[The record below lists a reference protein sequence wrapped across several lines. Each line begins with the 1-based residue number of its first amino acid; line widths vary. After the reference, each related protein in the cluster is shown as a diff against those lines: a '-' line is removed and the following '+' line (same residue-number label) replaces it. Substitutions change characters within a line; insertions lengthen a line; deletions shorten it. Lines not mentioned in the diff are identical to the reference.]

1 MAKALILLADG
12 FEETEA
18 IATVDILRR
27 AGIQT
32 TMSGVSGSMV
42 TGRSKI
48 RVYSDSHLMD
58 TETTKY
64 DCLIIP
70 GGGASVEAMLR
81 DNKLLE
87 LIRNFY
93 STGKVVAAICAGPLV
108 LVKAGILKDKKAT
121 IFPGM
126 EKNLDRP
133 RAEKVVV
140 DENIITSQGPG
151 TAVEFGLKIVEVLL
165 GKPSAQKIR
174 QEIVA

>member
-1 MAKALILLADG
+1 MSKALILLADG

-18 IATVDILRR
+18 IATADILRR
-27 AGIQT
+27 AGVQT
-32 TMSGVSGSMV
+32 TISGISGSMV

-48 RVYSDSHLMD
+48 RLYSDIHLMD
-58 TETTKY
+58 ADPTKY

-70 GGGASVEAMLR
+70 GGDASVEAMIR
-81 DNKLLE
+81 DSKLLE

-93 STGKVVAAICAGPLV
+93 SSGKVVAAICAGPLV
-108 LVKAGILKDKKAT
+108 LVKAGVLKDKKAT

-126 EKNLDRP
+126 ERNLDRP

-165 GKPSAQKIR
+165 GKPTSAKIR